1 MEFRVLGP
9 LEVLG
14 DGGEALPLGGKRPR
28 ALLALLLLHP
38 NEAVSTERLIDAVW
52 GEDPPASVRGALQ
65 VHVHALRKAL
75 GTDRIVTRAPGYL
88 VRVEP
93 DELDAERFER
103 LVAENR
109 FTEALGLWR
118 GRALADV
125 ADEPFAQA
133 DAARLD
139 EARLAAIE
147 ARLAGSLAA
156 GRHEGVVGELDALVA
171 AHPHRE
177 RLRAQQML
185 ALYRSGRQAEA
196 LAAYRDAREALDEI
210 GLEPSAEL
218 RSLEQR
224 ILRQDP
230 DLAAPAPGAE
240 DGEAAGGRGALPAAR
255 TPLIGRDLE
264 VAAVRALL
272 GRPDTRLVTLTGPGG
287 TGKTRLALAAADALG
302 RAVFVDLSAVVDP
315 QLVLPTIARSLGAG
329 ESPGRDE
336 LETVLSAV
344 GDDPVL
350 LVLDNFEQVLD
361 AAADVAALVAA
372 APAVAV
378 LVTSRAPLRVAAEHV
393 YGVPPLPVPE
403 AGNETAASIE
413 RVAAVRLYAERARAA
428 FCEFELTDAN
438 AAAVTRICRALD
450 GLPLALELAAARV
463 RALGPDGTAD
473 RLGERLSLLS
483 RGARDLPARQ
493 RSLRATLDW
502 SVQLLGGEER
512 ELLAVLGAFNG
523 GASLD
528 SLEVVAGELDV
539 ADALE
544 ELLDAALVAR
554 STASE
559 APRFAML
566 ETVREYAADLLAES
580 EHERVI
586 RDRHLDWLLGLVE
599 GEGLYWQRQ
608 MDAAWLDRIEL
619 EHDNIRAAFA
629 YAEAIGDAER
639 ELRLATAM
647 RYFWRVRGY
656 VEEGQRRLERCVE
669 LAPAVDD
676 ELRARALGEAGVM
689 AFTANDHERSRALWL
704 EALPLFEKVGSPRE
718 VGRATMEIGA
728 NWHAEDDLPRA
739 LEYYERSRTLLAE
752 VNDPNAMGVVLAN
765 LGSVYEGL
773 GDIDGAIRATTEAL
787 ELAKTTG
794 DEDGIAISSLNLA
807 TFDLARGDVVA
818 AAEHALAAID
828 RAQRL
833 AYREVVAY
841 ALGIAAQVALDTG
854 RPDDAGVLGGA
865 FLELFAAIGAEPQ
878 RAEAQ
883 RHAAMLERV
892 SRVTDVEAAVAR
904 GRTLTTEAA
913 ADLARDVLS
922 AALARGSAA

>member
-14 DGGEALPLGGKRPR
+14 DSGEPLPLGGKRPR

-65 VHVHALRKAL
+65 VHVHALRKTL
-75 GTDRIVTRAPGYL
+75 GADRIVTRAPGYL

-93 DELDAERFER
+93 DELDAARFDR
-103 LVAENR
+103 LVAESS

-118 GRALADV
+118 GPALADL
-125 ADEPFAQA
+125 AGEPFAQA

-147 ARLAGSLAA
+147 AKLAA
-156 GRHEGVVGELDALVA
+156 SLEAGAHEAVVGELDALVA

-177 RLRAQQML
+177 RLRTQQML
-185 ALYRSGRQAEA
+185 ALYRAGRQADA
-196 LAAYRDAREALDEI
+196 LAAYRGAREALDEL

-218 RSLEQR
+218 RALEQR

-230 DLAAPAPGAE
+230 GLDVAPAVAE
-240 DGEAAGGRGALPAAR
+240 PDQRGRRLPTAR
-255 TPLIGRDLE
+255 TPLIGRELE

-287 TGKTRLALAAADALG
+287 TGKTRLALAAAESLG
-302 RAVFVDLSAVVDP
+302 NAVFVDLSAVVDP
-315 QLVLPTIARSLGAG
+315 LLVLPTVARSLGAG
-329 ESPGRDE
+329 ETPGENE
-336 LETVLSAV
+336 LETVVAAI
-344 GDDPVL
+344 GDEPTL
-350 LVLDNFEQVLD
+350 LVLDNFEQVL
-361 AAADVAALVAA
+361 AAATDVAALVAA
-372 APAVAV
+372 APAVKL
-378 LVTSRAPLRVAAEHV
+378 LVTSRGPLHVAAEHV
-393 YGVPPLPVPE
+393 YAVPPLPVPE
-403 AGNETAASIE
+403 LGDETAGSIE
-413 RVAAVRLYAERARAA
+413 RVAAVRLYAERAHAGLGD
-428 FCEFELTDAN
+428 FQLTDTN
-438 AAAVTRICRALD
+438 AAAVARICRALD
-450 GLPLALELAAARV
+450 GLPLAVELAAARV
-463 RALGPDGTAD
+463 RTLGPEGTAD

-483 RGARDLPARQ
+483 RGARDLPERQ

-502 SVQLLGGEER
+502 SVQLLEEEPR
-512 ELLAVLGAFNG
+512 RLLAVLGAFSG
-523 GASLD
+523 GAPLAG
-528 SLEVVAGELDV
+528 LEAVGGGIDV

-544 ELLDAALVAR
+544 DLLDAALVVRLAT
-554 STASE
+554 SAT
-559 APRFAML
+559 PRFGML
-566 ETVREYAADLLAES
+566 ETVREYAAELLAASGE
-580 EHERVI
+580 EREI
-586 RDRHLDWLLGLVE
+586 RDRHLDWLLAFVE
-599 GEGLYWQRQ
+599 GEGLYWQRA
-608 MDAAWLDRIEL
+608 MDAAWLGAVEL

-629 YAEAIGDAER
+629 HAEAIGDPER

-656 VEEGQRRLERCVE
+656 IEEGQRRLERCVE

-676 ELRARALGEAGVM
+676 ELHARALGEAGVM

-704 EALPLFEKVGSPRE
+704 EALPLFEKIGSPRE

-739 LEYYERSRTLLAE
+739 LEYYERSRTLLAG
-752 VNDPNAMGVVLAN
+752 VDDPNAMGVVLAN

-773 GDIDGAIRATTEAL
+773 GDVDGAIRATTEAL

-807 TFDLARGDVVA
+807 TYELARGDVTA
-818 AAEHALAAID
+818 AAGHALPAID

-833 AYREVVAY
+833 AYREVLAY
-841 ALGIAAQVALDTG
+841 ALGIAAQVALERG

-883 RHAAMLERV
+883 RHAEMLASV
-892 SRVTDVEAAVAR
+892 ARVTDVDSAVGR
-904 GRTLTTEAA
+904 GRTLSPEEAVE
-913 ADLARDVLS
+913 LARDVLS
-922 AALARGSAA
+922 AAVV